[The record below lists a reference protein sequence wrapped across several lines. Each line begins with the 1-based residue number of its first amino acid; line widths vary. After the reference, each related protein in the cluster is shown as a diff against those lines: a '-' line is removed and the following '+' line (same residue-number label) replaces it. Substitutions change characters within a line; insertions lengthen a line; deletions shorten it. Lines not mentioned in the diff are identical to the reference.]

1 MAIIVPEGALSRK
14 IEREVRKHLIT
25 NSPLK
30 CVIALPKGVF
40 LPYTSIKT
48 SILYFDDCHNGETN
62 DVLFYD
68 VQNDGFSLDNNRNK
82 IKENDLSKISYDFI
96 NGKNFDNYKEYGFN
110 KINIKDI
117 KNNDYKLIYSIYKTN
132 NDIIKSK
139 WNMVPLKDVCDYEQP
154 NKYIVKSTR
163 YSDLYK
169 TPVLTAGKSFILGYT
184 NEKENIYDQYPAI
197 LFDDFTTSI
206 QYVDFPFKVKS
217 SALKILKNNIDIN
230 YLYYFLKGMKFDHS
244 IHKIYWISEYSKM
257 KIPLPP
263 LNIQKKK

>member
-1 MAIIVPEGALSRK
+1 MVFVCYIVLMLLKKVVEWQLLFQALSRK
-14 IEREVRKHLIT
+14 IEREVRKHLIK
-25 NSPLK
+25 NSILK

-40 LPYTSIKT
+40 LPYTSIRT

-82 IKENDLSKISYDFI
+82 IKENDLGKISYDFI
-96 NGKNFDNYKEYGFN
+96 NGKNFDDYKEYGFK

-117 KNNDYKLIYSIYKTN
+117 KNNDYKLIYSIYNTN
-132 NDIIKSK
+132 NDVIKSK

-184 NEKENIYDQYPAI
+184 DEKENIYDQY
-197 LFDDFTTSI
+197 
-206 QYVDFPFKVKS
+206 QYYLMISQPVYNMLIFHLRLNPQ
-217 SALKILKNNIDIN
+217 ILKNKKNIDIN
-230 YLYYFLKGMKFDHS
+230 YLYYGLHE
-244 IHKIYWISEYSKM
+244 I
-257 KIPLPP
+257 
-263 LNIQKKK
+263 